1 MATKP
6 AFRAA
11 FKRRRCLVPMAG
23 YYEWSVSDVD
33 GKKDPWF
40 IHADAPLWAAGLW
53 EDTSPLLPADN
64 LGTFTIVT
72 GDSSGVSADIHDRM
86 PVWLDPGQL
95 DAWFTASPDEA
106 MAMLLASEPPA
117 MEAYRVSR
125 AVNTPRNSQQQ
136 RAAAAGR
143 LTPRRRTLPHPAEGW
158 RGVQLGQPVRAH
170 SLPPAVDGCHV
181 LAEPRLMP
189 GHPQLSAGAPL
200 LIAGAPPGRATGAIA
215 VAIQQGDAGLVVN
228 AMRHGDHPHPITSDH
243 RQRITWPAGGA
254 CRPVEVGGQR
264 HGRQDTAGRRKGCD
278 NATCVQ

>member
-1 MATKP
+1 MCGRFVQRPVLEFGLPSLVDLAPALAEIRPSYNLAPTQRASVILDRGTGRQVSRLAWGLLPFWAKAKGLQGSTINARIETVATKP

-11 FKRRRCLVPMAG
+11 FKVRRCLVPMAG

-64 LGTFTIVT
+64 LGTFTIIT

-95 DAWFTASPDEA
+95 DDWLTASPDEA

-125 AVNTPRNSQQQ
+125 AVNTPRNNN
-136 RAAAAGR
+136 
-143 LTPRRRTLPHPAEGW
+143 E
-158 RGVQLGQPVRAH
+158 QL
-170 SLPPAVDGCHV
+170 
-181 LAEPRLMP
+181 
-189 GHPQLSAGAPL
+189 L
-200 LIAGAPPGRATGAIA
+200 LQ
-215 VAIQQGDAGLVVN
+215 VA
-228 AMRHGDHPHPITSDH
+228 
-243 RQRITWPAGGA
+243 
-254 CRPVEVGGQR
+254 
-264 HGRQDTAGRRKGCD
+264 
-278 NATCVQ
+278 